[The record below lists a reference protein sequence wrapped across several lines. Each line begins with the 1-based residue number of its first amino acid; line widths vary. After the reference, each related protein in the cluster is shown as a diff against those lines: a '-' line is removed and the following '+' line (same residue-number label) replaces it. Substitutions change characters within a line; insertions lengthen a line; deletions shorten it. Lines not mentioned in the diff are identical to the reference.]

1 MNRAELS
8 LGTDLSMT
16 GLTFSSTSHR
26 RPGEMLSVIPG
37 NFFNTQNFFETDVWA
52 CLSERRAIVSL
63 ETNVEWRG
71 MTAYG

>member
-1 MNRAELS
+1 MNRADLS

-16 GLTFSSTSHR
+16 GLTSSSPSHR
-26 RPGEMLSVIPG
+26 RPGEMMSVISG
-37 NFFNTQNFFETDVWA
+37 SFFNTQTLFETDVWA

-71 MTAYG
+71 MTAHG